1 MSLSNVK
8 DVKKQPGCKNF
19 YMSIYHLIQKGKY
32 PSQIA
37 RELGITR
44 QGVSYYLSS
53 LKKDGLVEKI
63 GYGVWQTCK
72 NINPEDVKIS
82 TRVAIDTPHSKDS
95 LKQDSVRGHAF
106 QFKLDLP
113 DNLGSNWKKREEIF
127 HKIGIKFK
135 KLNIFGGGQVLNFR
149 GRKVWL
155 TNKSIIIY
163 EKESFISEKAKE
175 CKSQAINHFLKL
187 IKGLERDLRANF
199 SNHGRYRFRVTRQHY
214 SLIKNALAKQY
225 NDEGKKLEIYNDKGL
240 WFLIDNSF
248 NLNEAETIH
257 PKTAVSDNE
266 KVQDFFNGLKTFDG
280 YTPQFVVNSIG
291 QLSNNWNQYGVHI
304 KSHIKAIQELGEGVK
319 KNNEI
324 MEKMLA
330 ILNQKS

>member
-1 MSLSNVK
+1 MSLKDVK
-8 DVKKQPGCKNF
+8 DVKNQPGCKNF

-37 RELGITR
+37 RELGTTR
-44 QGVSYYLSS
+44 QRVSYYLSS
-53 LKKDGLVEKI
+53 LKRDGLVEKI

-72 NINPEDVKIS
+72 KINPEDVKKS
-82 TRVAIDTPHSKDS
+82 TRVTIDNPQSKES

-113 DNLGSNWKKREEIF
+113 DNFGSNWEKREEIF
-127 HKIGIKFK
+127 DKLGIKFK

-149 GRKVWL
+149 GRKVWI

-187 IKGLERDLRANF
+187 VKGLEREFRANF
-199 SNHGRYRFRVTRQHY
+199 SHYGKYKFRVTRQHY

-225 NDEGKKLEIYNDKGL
+225 NDEGQKLEIYNDKGL

-248 NLNEAETIH
+248 NLNEAETVH
-257 PKTAVSDNE
+257 PKTAVQDNE

-304 KSHIKAIQELGEGVK
+304 KSHIKAVQDLGNGVQELVSLIKEMK
-319 KNNEI
+319 KTQN
-324 MEKMLA
+324 
-330 ILNQKS
+330 KS